1 MAKYRVQPSGRES
14 PFHAEELIVT
24 KTDPKGRITYANE
37 IFLRVAGYREREVLG
52 QPHSL
57 VRHPDMPRCVF
68 KLLWDTIEAKKEIFA
83 YVLNMAKNGDHYW
96 VFAHVTP
103 TLDRQGNIVGY
114 HSNRRCPQPEQVEKA
129 QTLYGLLLAE
139 EQKYED
145 RKTGMNA
152 AFNVMVQLLRDQGIS
167 YDEFVFSL

>member
-1 MAKYRVQPSGRES
+1 MAKYRVQPTGRES
-14 PFHAEELIVT
+14 PFHAEELIVS

-37 IFLRVAGYREREVLG
+37 VFLRVAQFTEREVLG

-68 KLLWDTIEAKKEIFA
+68 KLLWDTLEAKKEIFA
-83 YVLNMAKNGDHYW
+83 YVLNMTKHGDHYW

-103 TLDRQGNIVGY
+103 TLDAQGAIVGY
-114 HSNRRCPQPEQVEKA
+114 HSNRRCPYPEQIEKVKP
-129 QTLYGLLLAE
+129 LYGLLLAE
-139 EQKYED
+139 EQKYDD
-145 RKTGMNA
+145 RKIGMNA
-152 AFNVMVQLLRDQGIS
+152 AFNLLVQLLQNQGVS